1 MCSYFSERVGGEQGD
16 LADIVRASGCGKA
29 LGQTHQVIPIEWQLS
44 METINFSPS
53 MESSAD
59 DRSNTICD
67 FVGTTFFDGPET
79 AGGVVKVGMGNDE
92 GAATAMQRA
101 LSGGN
106 DIRRPGDDFSRV
118 LQMSPSEIK
127 PQLLVADRMK
137 ANGGSRSCPL
147 DQERSRIS
155 SPQVLGT
162 KKRKP
167 LSKKVVCIAA
177 PPAGGGRPGGEVV
190 PSDLW
195 AWRKY
200 GQKPIKGS
208 PYPRGYYRCSSSKGC
223 SARKQVERS
232 RTDPNMLVITYTSDH
247 NHPWPTQRN
256 SLAGSTRS
264 RPTKNGSSATK
275 SSPSDRNP
283 PLPEV
288 ASHPSVKEE
297 EAREMKKTVDNTEK
311 RELNLVFEPNCKVLM
326 NSSSQPDDFFAD
338 LSELDASDP
347 LGLAFASKALIGVER
362 ENKDS
367 LAIFDWVA
375 NSSTETKKRGP

>member
-147 DQERSRIS
+147 TRKDHGFHHLKFLAPRKGQ
-155 SPQVLGT
+155 
-162 KKRKP
+162 KP

-283 PLPEV
+283 PLPEGD
-288 ASHPSVKEE
+288 EE
-297 EAREMKKTVDNTEK
+297 TVDNTEK